1 MRLYV
6 GLQRVLQRFPIVF
19 AITSGI
25 LLGGAFPQVVGP
37 WAGVLSVCALVPLLL
52 LIATRAPD
60 VSRTRI
66 VVWLYSTFVIY
77 HGLTNWWVC
86 SWQERTDPYLFASGI
101 ALWLGHPFFLMLPFV
116 ALASIRRRLGVAW
129 MLVLTPA
136 SIAGFEWLHG
146 QTDASYPWL
155 TIGYTVVRTPLAQIA
170 DVVGVYGLSFM
181 IALVNAAIAW
191 VVLHRSDRS
200 VVRQGSIA
208 IALFMITWF
217 AVGAARTVGPNPS
230 STVRALLVQPNEDP
244 WNKWSDPELQ
254 LSTHLRISDSARSVI
269 SSSRR
274 SVDVVVWSETAL
286 PFLIRD
292 QRHREQWNTLRTWV
306 DTSSVPLITG
316 LADVYVYPRGTAP
329 ASARRSA
336 SDPDLRYDAFNAA
349 MVLNPSTNRVAL
361 HYKSMLTPFAERL
374 PFADQ
379 LTFAMSWIE
388 WGVGISAWGKG
399 QTRLPLPVLRGADT
413 LARIGTI
420 ICIESIYPEVARDMV
435 NNGADLLCVIT
446 NDAWYNGTWGPPQH
460 FDIARMRAI
469 EQRRALIRCAQSGV
483 TGAILPDGTDAGTLF
498 PVMQRGALVASVPTQ
513 TGRTFYARV
522 GDPVPILGLLFTIF
536 AIVAARIPAY
546 VRVLSTR
553 SNRTPRLSTTEKSH
567 L

>member
-1 MRLYV
+1 MIL
-6 GLQRVLQRFPIVF
+6 RFPI
-19 AITSGI
+19 ALASLTGI
-25 LLGGAFPQVVGP
+25 LLGAAFPQVVAP
-37 WAGVLSVCALVPLLL
+37 AAGVLSLCALVPLLL
-52 LIATRAPD
+52 LLAARAHE

-66 VVWLYSTFVIY
+66 IVWLYGTFVIY

-116 ALASIRRRLGVAW
+116 ALASIRRRLGIAW

-136 SIAGFEWLHG
+136 AVAGFEWLHG

-155 TIGYTVVRTPLAQIA
+155 TIGYTLVRTPFAQIA

-191 VVLHRSDRS
+191 VFLHRSERS

-208 IALFMITWF
+208 IALFMMTWYV
-217 AVGAARTVGPNPS
+217 VGAARTIVPNPS

-254 LSTHLRISDSARSVI
+254 LSTHLRISDSARSAI
-269 SSSRR
+269 LNSQKPI
-274 SVDVVVWSETAL
+274 DVVVWSETAL

-292 QRHREQWNTLRTWV
+292 QRHVSEWNTLSTWV
-306 DTSSVPLITG
+306 DSTSVPLITG
-316 LADVYVYPRGTAP
+316 IADVYVYPRGTAP
-329 ASARRSA
+329 ASARKSA
-336 SDPDLRYDAFNAA
+336 TDPEVRYDAFNAA
-349 MVLNPSTNRVAL
+349 MVLNPSTSRVAL

-399 QTRLPLPVLRGADT
+399 QTRNPLPVLRGTDT

-469 EQRRALIRCAQSGV
+469 EQRRALLRCAQSGV
-483 TGAILPDGTDAGTLF
+483 TGAILPDGTDAGVLF
-498 PVMQRGALVASVPTQ
+498 PVTQRGALVATVPTH

-536 AIVAARIPAY
+536 AIVAARIPAC

-553 SNRTPRLSTTEKSH
+553 SPRTPRLSTTEKS
-567 L
+567 LL